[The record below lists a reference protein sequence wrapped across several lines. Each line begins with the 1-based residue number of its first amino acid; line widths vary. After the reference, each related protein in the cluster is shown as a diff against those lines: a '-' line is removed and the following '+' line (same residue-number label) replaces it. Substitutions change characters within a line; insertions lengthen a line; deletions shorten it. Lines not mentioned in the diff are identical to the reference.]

1 MSSAR
6 GWWIGLGALL
16 LAQVVTP
23 AWPVAAQEM
32 AHPHAE
38 GDDDDRPFP
47 EGPLSD
53 ADYATALHLVLGH
66 LDVGEELVAQG
77 AWNDALPHFAHPAE
91 ELYPVI
97 GPELARRGAGPFDK
111 ELDALL
117 QRVKAHDAGAGF
129 AEADRALRAKVTA
142 ARGAIPPATTDGA
155 GFAAEVV
162 VGLVHFAAGEYEEA
176 FADGR
181 LVAPVEYQDGRGFVT
196 EAKRLVKDREA
207 ALAQA
212 DPARLK
218 ASRST
223 WPRSTRSGRPRC
235 RPRPRAATRTGP
247 GRWSCRSR
255 AMPAASRTKGG
266 VAALLVLLA
275 LGPAAAEAPAPDD
288 LGALKARFARPATV
302 PFPADDPYSAAKV
315 GLGRRLFDDPS
326 LSRDGRVACASC
338 HDAAHAFADP
348 RPRSLGVTG
357 RPTARHA
364 PPLLDLAWARTLFW
378 DGRAP
383 SLETQVRF
391 PVEHPDEMGERLGNV
406 AGRLAADPG
415 YAAAFAAA
423 FPDEPRPSERTV
435 PEALATFER
444 TLLSPVSRFDRWVA
458 GDGSALSD
466 PRSGAS
472 ACSPARPAAP
482 TATRAGGSPT
492 TPTTTSACR
501 TGTAAAAWR
510 WACRPPTTRSA
521 PPSLRE
527 VGRTGPYMHDG
538 SLPDLAA
545 VLDHY
550 ERGIVERPTLS
561 PDLPR
566 ISLTPDERADLLAF
580 LGALTADDPSPPPVV
595 PATADEPLGPVATAP
610 LVMQRNKRFAPD
622 SLRLPKGATLQI
634 TNDDTRTHNVRVHD
648 PALEVDSGAQE
659 PGQTVAITFRDP
671 GTFWV
676 VCGIHPA
683 MRLKV
688 EVDP

>member
-23 AWPVAAQEM
+23 ALPVAAQKM

-77 AWNDALPHFAHPAE
+77 AWNDALPHFAHPSE

-97 GPELARRGAGPFDK
+97 GPELARRDAAPFDK

-117 QRVKAHDAGAGF
+117 QRAKAHDAGTGF
-129 AEADRALRAKVTA
+129 AEADRALRAKVAA

-162 VGLVHFAAGEYEEA
+162 VGLVHFAAGGDEEA
-176 FADGR
+176 FAGGR
-181 LVAPVEYQDGRGFVT
+181 LVAPVEYPDGRGLVT
-196 EAKRLVKDREA
+196 EGERLGQDPRGRA
-207 ALAQA
+207 AASSPRSSTRTA
-212 DPARLK
+212 AASSRRRSGWSRTARRRWRRPTRRGSR

-255 AMPAASRTKGG
+255 AMPAASRIKGG
-266 VAALLVLLA
+266 VAALLTLLA

-288 LGALKARFARPATV
+288 LAALKARFARPATV

-391 PVEHPDEMGERLGNV
+391 PVEHPDEMGERLGDV

-444 TLLSPVSRFDRWVA
+444 TLLSPVSRFDRWEA

-466 PRSGAS
+466 A
-472 ACSPARPAAP
+472 
-482 TATRAGGSPT
+482 
-492 TPTTTSACR
+492 
-501 TGTAAAAWR
+501 
-510 WACRPPTTRSA
+510 
-521 PPSLRE
+521 E
-527 VGRTGPYMHDG
+527 V
-538 SLPDLAA
+538 
-545 VLDHY
+545 
-550 ERGIVERPTLS
+550 RG
-561 PDLPR
+561 
-566 ISLTPDERADLLAF
+566 
-580 LGALTADDPSPPPVV
+580 
-595 PATADEPLGPVATAP
+595 
-610 LVMQRNKRFAPD
+610 
-622 SLRLPKGATLQI
+622 
-634 TNDDTRTHNVRVHD
+634 
-648 PALEVDSGAQE
+648 
-659 PGQTVAITFRDP
+659 
-671 GTFWV
+671 
-676 VCGIHPA
+676 
-683 MRLKV
+683 
-688 EVDP
+688 

>member
-1 MSSAR
+1 
-6 GWWIGLGALL
+6 
-16 LAQVVTP
+16 
-23 AWPVAAQEM
+23 
-32 AHPHAE
+32 
-38 GDDDDRPFP
+38 
-47 EGPLSD
+47 
-53 ADYATALHLVLGH
+53 
-66 LDVGEELVAQG
+66 
-77 AWNDALPHFAHPAE
+77 
-91 ELYPVI
+91 
-97 GPELARRGAGPFDK
+97 
-111 ELDALL
+111 
-117 QRVKAHDAGAGF
+117 
-129 AEADRALRAKVTA
+129 
-142 ARGAIPPATTDGA
+142 
-155 GFAAEVV
+155 
-162 VGLVHFAAGEYEEA
+162 
-176 FADGR
+176 
-181 LVAPVEYQDGRGFVT
+181 
-196 EAKRLVKDREA
+196 
-207 ALAQA
+207 
-212 DPARLK
+212 
-218 ASRST
+218 
-223 WPRSTRSGRPRC
+223 
-235 RPRPRAATRTGP
+235 
-247 GRWSCRSR
+247 
-255 AMPAASRTKGG
+255 MPAASRIKGA
-266 VAALLVLLA
+266 VAALLTLLA

-288 LGALKARFARPATV
+288 VAALKARFARPATV
-302 PFPADDPYSAAKV
+302 PFPADDPYSAEKV
-315 GLGRRLFDDPS
+315 ALGRQLFDDPS

-338 HDAAHAFADP
+338 HDAAHAFSDP

-391 PVEHPDEMGERLGNV
+391 PVEHPDEMGERLGSV

-423 FPDEPRPSERTV
+423 FPDEPHPSERTV

-458 GDGSALSD
+458 GDGSALSEPEVRGFRLFAGKAGCANCHEGWRLTD
-466 PRSGAS
+466 DAYHDIGLPDGDRGRGMALGL
-472 ACSPARPAAP
+472 PAADHAFR
-482 TATRAGGSPT
+482 TA
-492 TPTTTSACR
+492 
-501 TGTAAAAWR
+501 
-510 WACRPPTTRSA
+510 
-521 PPSLRE
+521 SLRE

-550 ERGIVERPTLS
+550 EHGIVLRPTLS

-566 ISLTPDERADLLAF
+566 ISLTPGEHADLLAF